1 MATKDLS
8 RLAGDVQRKV
18 EELLAND
25 HNEPLRQELVRMT
38 RSLVY
43 QLETPQERVARLA
56 YYDFSLYP
64 VTRVLIDL
72 GVFRQLHA
80 ASHPVP
86 VSQLAEESG
95 ADIRLLERL
104 IKHVAVVD
112 FVRETAPDE
121 YAANDMTACLASSGG
136 EGLLVDIYQI
146 SKAFD
151 SFPKYF
157 ERIGYSNPLG
167 KDKSAFYHIYRQHY
181 FDYLIAPG
189 NERGAKAFHDHM
201 KFKAFGVKWFEVPGI
216 IDTLFESKQN
226 LSEDQ
231 ALIVDVGGS
240 TGHALIEFASS
251 NPQVKGRKI
260 LQDLPSCIDAL
271 DKSHLASCGIEA
283 MSHDFFTPQPIVNA
297 KAYYLKMVLHD
308 WPTEQCVQI
317 LSNIRSAMR
326 PGFSRILL
334 NEFVIPE
341 MNARDIETGLDIL
354 MMAAHGAQE
363 RREREWK
370 ELVEQVEGLRI
381 KKIWLVEGQGES
393 VIEVERLE

>member
-1 MATKDLS
+1 MATKSLS
-8 RLAGDVQRKV
+8 RLARDVQRKV
-18 EELLAND
+18 DELQTDD

-43 QLETPQERVARLA
+43 QLETPQERVARMA

-64 VTRVLIDL
+64 VTRVLVDL
-72 GVFRQLHA
+72 GVFRQLDA
-80 ASHPVP
+80 TSYPVP
-86 VSQLAEESG
+86 VSQLAEKSG
-95 ADIRLLERL
+95 ADVRLLERL
-104 IKHVAVVD
+104 LKHVAVVD

-121 YAANDMTACLASSGG
+121 YAANDMTTCLASPGG

-146 SKAFD
+146 AGAFD
-151 SFPKYF
+151 SFPQYF
-157 ERIGYSNPLG
+157 ESIGYRNPLG

-181 FDYLIAPG
+181 FDYLFAPG
-189 NERGAKAFHDHM
+189 NKRAAKAFHNHM
-201 KFKAFGVKWFEVPGI
+201 KFKAFGMKWFEAPGI
-216 IDTLFESKQN
+216 IDTLFESKHN

-231 ALIVDVGGS
+231 ALIVDIGGS

-251 NPQVKGRKI
+251 NPEIKGRKI
-260 LQDLPSCIDAL
+260 LQDLPTCIDTL
-271 DKSHLASCGIEA
+271 DKDHLASYGIEA
-283 MSHDFFTPQPIVNA
+283 MSHDFFTPQPITNA

-308 WPTEQCVQI
+308 WPAEQCVQI
-317 LSNIRSAMR
+317 LSNIRSAMK
-326 PGFSRILL
+326 PGYSRILL

-341 MNARDIETGLDIL
+341 TNARDIETGLDIL

-363 RREREWK
+363 RREKEWK

-393 VIEVERLE
+393 MVEIERVE